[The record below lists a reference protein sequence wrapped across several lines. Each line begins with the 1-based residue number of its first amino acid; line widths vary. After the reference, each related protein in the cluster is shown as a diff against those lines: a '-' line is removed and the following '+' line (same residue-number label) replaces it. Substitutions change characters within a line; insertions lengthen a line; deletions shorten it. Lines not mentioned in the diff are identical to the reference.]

1 MELTAYQFEANK
13 TIPSDLDSEGM
24 VDNAVYG
31 IVGEVGEFV
40 DILKKI
46 KFQGHPMDEATRD
59 HLRSELGDVLF
70 YIAEMSTGLGF
81 PLNQVAEMNIA
92 KIRAR
97 YGDHFDA
104 QKSQNRKK
112 GDI

>member
-1 MELTAYQFEANK
+1 MELTTYQFEANK
-13 TIPSDLDSEGM
+13 TIPSHLNEEGM

-31 IVGEVGEFV
+31 IVGEIGEFV

-46 KFQGHPMDEATRD
+46 KFQGHPLDEATRN
-59 HLRSELGDVLF
+59 HLKSELGDVLF
-70 YIAEMSTGLGF
+70 YIAEMATGLGF

-97 YGDHFDA
+97 YGDHFDSN
-104 QKSQNRKK
+104 KSQNRKE